1 MRLACFALSFL
12 AASARLAAQ
21 ALLDSSGSPGS
32 PDAHDA
38 GETLPAVTVTV
49 NKQSQPLDA
58 VAAGVT
64 AFAGE
69 ELASE
74 GVRDLQGVAQMTPG
88 LTFQPVGQ
96 SSITPPVMRGM
107 TANIVGFSSAVAL
120 LVDGVPT
127 LRGQG
132 FDDSLLGAQS
142 VEVLRGPQSTLY
154 GRNAQAGVISVV
166 TRQPGDA
173 P

>member
-1 MRLACFALSFL
+1 MRFACFALSFL
-12 AASARLAAQ
+12 AVSARLAAQ
-21 ALLDSSGSPGS
+21 ALPDSSGLPGS

-107 TANIVGFSSAVAL
+107 TASGYAPFEPEICMMRNSTPMAL
-120 LVDGVPT
+120 PT
-127 LRGQG
+127 L
-132 FDDSLLGAQS
+132 
-142 VEVLRGPQSTLY
+142 PTLATIVY
-154 GRNAQAGVISVV
+154 AKNE
-166 TRQPGDA
+166 
-173 P
+173 

>member
-1 MRLACFALSFL
+1 MRFACFALSLL
-12 AASARLAAQ
+12 AVSARLAAQ
-21 ALLDSSGSPGS
+21 ALPDSSGSPGS

-38 GETLPAVTVTV
+38 GKTLPAVTVTV

-69 ELASE
+69 ELANE

-96 SSITPPVMRGM
+96 SSPRACSRSVRGRKS
-107 TANIVGFSSAVAL
+107 TDSGGLRRCKSSPGHKARLRFAPCSPSRSAL
-120 LVDGVPT
+120 LHLT
-127 LRGQG
+127 
-132 FDDSLLGAQS
+132 
-142 VEVLRGPQSTLY
+142 
-154 GRNAQAGVISVV
+154 
-166 TRQPGDA
+166 TRP
-173 P
+173 